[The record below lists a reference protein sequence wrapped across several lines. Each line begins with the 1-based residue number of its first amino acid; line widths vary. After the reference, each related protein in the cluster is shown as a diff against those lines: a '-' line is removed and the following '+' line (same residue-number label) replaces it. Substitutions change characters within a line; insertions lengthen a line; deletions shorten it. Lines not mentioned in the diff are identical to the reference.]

1 MKTPNNTGILVEQ
14 IKKLTILGH
23 CFYKRRFNH
32 LVKIIYFYKLLGK
45 LATTPVIIMLYNSDE
60 PLVFLT
66 LLPQPA
72 LLVRVEE
79 RVHEI
84 VAVVLRD
91 LERFSLYTFV

>member
-1 MKTPNNTGILVEQ
+1 MKTHNNTGILVEQ

-32 LVKIIYFYKLLGK
+32 LVKIIYFYKLLSK
-45 LATTPVIIMLYNSDE
+45 AATTPVIIMLYNSDE
-60 PLVFLT
+60 HFLT